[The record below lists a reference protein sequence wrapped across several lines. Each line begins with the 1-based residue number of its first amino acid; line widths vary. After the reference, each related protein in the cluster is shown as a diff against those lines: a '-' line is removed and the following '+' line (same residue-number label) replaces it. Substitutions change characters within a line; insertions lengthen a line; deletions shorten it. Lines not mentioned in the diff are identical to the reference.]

1 MLANMTM
8 MTMRKKKMKMKMK
21 TMMTK
26 TTISNPFSLLQLFDE
41 NIVNLFLLLLFG
53 NLEGKSHQL

>member
-1 MLANMTM
+1 MRIKKNMM
-8 MTMRKKKMKMKMK
+8 MRRRKMKMM

-53 NLEGKSHQL
+53 DLEGKSHQL